1 MKTKIRTYNE
11 LMRFST
17 FEERFNYLKIGGRIG
32 IETFGGSRFLN
43 QDFYRS
49 REWRNLRNYI
59 FSRDNGCDLAC
70 DGYDIFDWKVVR
82 IHHMNPIEIE
92 DIEESTDFLT
102 DPNFLITTVEKTHKA
117 IHYSNDIFIPN
128 IVVERRPNDTCL
140 WKV

>member
-11 LMRFST
+11 LIRFPT
-17 FEERFNYLKIGGRIG
+17 FEERFNYLKLGGRIG
-32 IETFGGSRFLN
+32 IETFGSSRFLN

-70 DGYDIFDWKVVR
+70 NGYDIFDWEDVR
-82 IHHMNPIEIE
+82 IHHINPIEIE

-102 DPNFLITTVEKTHKA
+102 DPNFLVTTIEKTHKA
-117 IHYSNDIFIPN
+117 IHYATNIFIPN
-128 IVVERRPNDTCL
+128 VLVERKPNDTCL
-140 WKV
+140 WKM